1 MGIGF
6 KTRRMPCVY
15 LLALLAFSAVVVGIF
30 CRLRLGLE
38 WQVGLIISANSLYL
52 LFFAYSLVQYLRGRV
67 TVKFIVTMV
76 VSLSTAT
83 LLISRFC
90 GIPLLDLKSFL
101 LIKSYRR
108 FIISLH
114 I

>member
-6 KTRRMPCVY
+6 KTWRMPCVY
-15 LLALLAFSAVVVGIF
+15 LLALLAFSAVVVGLF

-76 VSLSTAT
+76 VSLSIAT
-83 LLISRFC
+83 LLISRFAC
-90 GIPLLDLKSFL
+90 PDYYVHDGRCTCAECQKL
-101 LIKSYRR
+101 YNWE
-108 FIISLH
+108 
-114 I
+114 